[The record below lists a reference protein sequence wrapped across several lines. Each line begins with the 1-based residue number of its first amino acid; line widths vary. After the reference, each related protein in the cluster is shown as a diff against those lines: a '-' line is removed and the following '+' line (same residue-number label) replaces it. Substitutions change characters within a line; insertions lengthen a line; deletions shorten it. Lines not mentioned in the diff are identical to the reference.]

1 MADFIL
7 KKVMKLKIAKK
18 PKGKTYSLTEGQLH
32 RIKKEVTDEATSM
45 AMLLY
50 LAALA
55 EKGWTEEALVNL
67 FEEVNRYAA
76 YIDNHI
82 VKVREIQRIIENKT
96 GMKLKGKW

>member
-1 MADFIL
+1 
-7 KKVMKLKIAKK
+7 
-18 PKGKTYSLTEGQLH
+18 
-32 RIKKEVTDEATSM
+32 M